1 MNLRVDGSDVSEVRY
16 SKSMTLTNA
25 SSWSLQFEPS
35 GVIPLVFE
43 EPEDFIH
50 EMCGKILHREN
61 HSERDQ
67 VVGRFRIYYADFE
80 VGRSH
85 NITAREIL
93 DTYQHTF
100 DYADAVLNS
109 DETPFSRRLHNL
121 LGNEIENFNFLMLD
135 RVELLPK
142 YRGHGV
148 GLLVLRSLI
157 ERFGAG
163 AGVVGMKPFP
173 LQLERKDATDSSW
186 RRRLRLEQ
194 FPSDSK
200 ISTRTLRNYYHRLGF
215 VPMRS
220 TPFMF
225 RSLSWALPT
234 IEQLHAEVRK

>member
-1 MNLRVDGSDVSEVRY
+1 
-16 SKSMTLTNA
+16 MTLIND
-25 SSWSLQFEPS
+25 SSWSLQLEPS
-35 GVIPLVFE
+35 GLIPLVSE
-43 EPEDFIH
+43 EPEDFMH
-50 EMCGKILHREN
+50 EICGKILRREN

-80 VGRSH
+80 VGQNH
-85 NITAREIL
+85 NVTAREIL

-109 DETPFSRRLHNL
+109 DESPFSRRLHSL
-121 LGNEIENFNFLMLD
+121 LGNEINNFNFLILD

-142 YRGHGV
+142 YRGTGV

-173 LQLERKDATDSSW
+173 LQLEPKDAADSRW
-186 RRRLRLEQ
+186 RRRLRLEK

-200 ISTRTLRNYYHRLGF
+200 ISTRKLRDYYHKLGF
-215 VPMRS
+215 IRMRS

-225 RSLSWALPT
+225 RSLSWSIPT
-234 IEQLHAEVRK
+234 VEQLCAEISK

>member
-1 MNLRVDGSDVSEVRY
+1 
-16 SKSMTLTNA
+16 MTLINDF
-25 SSWSLQFEPS
+25 SWSLQLEPS
-35 GVIPLVFE
+35 GLIPLVSE

-50 EMCGKILHREN
+50 EICGKILRREN

-80 VGRSH
+80 VGQNH
-85 NITAREIL
+85 GVTAREIL
-93 DTYQHTF
+93 DTYEHTF

-109 DETPFSRRLHNL
+109 DESPFSRRLHGL
-121 LGNEIENFNFLMLD
+121 LGNEINNFNFLILD

-142 YRGHGV
+142 YRGTGV

-157 ERFGAG
+157 ERFGTG

-173 LQLERKDATDSSW
+173 LQFEPKDETDTPW

-200 ISTRTLRNYYHRLGF
+200 ISTSTLRSYYHRLGF
-215 VPMRS
+215 VPLRS

-234 IEQLHAEVRK
+234 IRQLYTEVHK

>member
-1 MNLRVDGSDVSEVRY
+1 
-16 SKSMTLTNA
+16 MTLIND
-25 SSWSLQFEPS
+25 SSWSLQLEPS
-35 GVIPLVFE
+35 GLIPLVFE

-50 EMCGKILHREN
+50 EICGKVLRREN

-80 VGRSH
+80 VGQNH
-85 NITAREIL
+85 NVRAREIL

-100 DYADAVLNS
+100 DYADAVLDS
-109 DETPFSRRLHNL
+109 DGTSFSRRLHNL
-121 LGNEIENFNFLMLD
+121 LGNEIENFNFLILD

-142 YRGHGV
+142 HRGNRV

-157 ERFGAG
+157 ERFGTG

-173 LQLERKDATDSSW
+173 LQFEPKDATDSPW

-200 ISTRTLRNYYHRLGF
+200 IPQASSATTIIDLGLF
-215 VPMRS
+215 
-220 TPFMF
+220 
-225 RSLSWALPT
+225 
-234 IEQLHAEVRK
+234 H